1 MMSALRRPGLWILL
15 GVGLVIL
22 VFGQQ
27 FWQWVVERVE
37 VQPGKFLV
45 LTHRWGKDLPP
56 DMILAPDDSY
66 KGVLLD
72 VKPEGRHFINPI
84 LYSHEVADM
93 VTVPPG
99 KCLVL
104 TRKYGSEIPKE
115 RLARGEILA
124 RGSFEAKERE
134 DVERGILRDP
144 LGPGSYRINPH
155 AYVHQTVDAVEVKTD
170 QVGVRTLKIG
180 KDPGQLAP
188 DPAWGHY
195 VVPGGFRGVQ
205 MDPVP
210 PGTYYLNPF
219 VETITP
225 VEVRSHRVELS
236 DIEFPS
242 RDGFILK
249 PHVLVEYAVQPRKAP
264 EVLIRLTD
272 EGQLHQEDS
281 TAAQQAANEIL
292 QKIILPHMRGY
303 ARLEGSNFD
312 ARDFIISTPGVG
324 DQKVVNNREKLQQ
337 TLFTK
342 VKPRCEE
349 VGIEIR
355 AVTLAELVPPV
366 ELSKQ
371 ISEREL
377 ARVEQEKNKVR
388 LGELKAAQK
397 LKAAETLKQQAREKV
412 EAETRLVQA
421 KTNASQRKE
430 VMEAQLKQDLENAQL
445 RLDAARKQA
454 EATLLNGKA
463 EAAVINLKNE
473 AEVAGLRKAI
483 QGFSNAGLFAQY
495 HVLMRLAPALSE
507 VFASDE
513 SDFAKMFS
521 GYMTQGP
528 GTPGTPATTAKP
540 LAPMQPATGAS
551 GTSGR

>member
-1 MMSALRRPGLWILL
+1 MSALRRPGLWILL
-15 GVGLVIL
+15 FVGLIVL
-22 VFGQQ
+22 VLGQQ
-27 FWQWVVERVE
+27 FWQWIIERVE

-66 KGVLLD
+66 KGVLLE

-84 LYSHEVADM
+84 FYSHEFCDM

-104 TRKYGSEIPKE
+104 TRKYGAEIPKD

-124 RGSFEAKERE
+124 HGDFDAKPGDE
-134 DVERGILRDP
+134 VERGILRNP
-144 LGPGSYRINPH
+144 LIPGSHRINPH
-155 AYVHQTVDAVEVKTD
+155 AYTYAQVDAVEIRTD
-170 QVGVRTLKIG
+170 QVGVRTLKVG
-180 KDPGQLAP
+180 KDPAQLAP

-210 PGTYYLNPF
+210 PGTYYINPY
-219 VETITP
+219 VETISP
-225 VEVRSHRVELS
+225 VEVRSHRVELT

-249 PHVLVEYAVQPRKAP
+249 PHVLVEYGVMPRKAP

-272 EGQLHQEDS
+272 EGQLHQEDL
-281 TAAQQAANEIL
+281 TPQQQAQNEIL
-292 QKIILPHMRGY
+292 QKIILPLMRGY

-324 DQKVVNNREKLQQ
+324 DQQVTNNREKLQRMLTQ
-337 TLFTK
+337 K

-349 VGIEIR
+349 VGIDIR
-355 AVTLAELVPPV
+355 AVTLADLVPPA
-366 ELSKQ
+366 ELAKQ

-388 LGELKAAQK
+388 LGELKAEQK
-397 LKAAETLKQQAREKV
+397 LKAAETLKQQAKEKV
-412 EAETRLVQA
+412 DAETRLVQA
-421 KTNASQRKE
+421 KTQANQRKE
-430 VMEAQLKQDLENAQL
+430 VMEAQLKQDLANAQL
-445 RLDAARKQA
+445 RLEAARKQA

-473 AEVAGLRKAI
+473 AEVAGLRKAV
-483 QGFSNAGLFAQY
+483 QGFSSAGLFAQY
-495 HVLMRLAPALSE
+495 HVLMRLGPALSE
-507 VFASDE
+507 VFASDD
-513 SDFAKMFS
+513 SDFAKLFS

-528 GTPGTPATTAKP
+528 GTPATAAKP
-540 LAPMQPATGAS
+540 TPPMQPATGS
-551 GTSGR
+551 SDTSGR